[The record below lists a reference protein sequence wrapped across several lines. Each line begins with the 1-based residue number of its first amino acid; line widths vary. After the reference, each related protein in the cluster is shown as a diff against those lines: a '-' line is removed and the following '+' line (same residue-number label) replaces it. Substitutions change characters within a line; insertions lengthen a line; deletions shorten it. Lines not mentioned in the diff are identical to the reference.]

1 MTGVKGP
8 RKRTQRLW
16 VAGFM
21 GAAYLVMFGVTT
33 IASRFMPEQQIA
45 EVADDFN
52 GPDRHLLSAHDWG
65 NCTPRSIEEFPPDFM
80 TKAQREKG
88 GVAFHILVSIYI
100 FCALAIICDDYF
112 VASLEHICDVLGMQ
126 ADVAG
131 ATFMAAGSSAP
142 ELFTSIIGVFF
153 AKSDVGIG
161 TIVGSA
167 LFNILFII
175 AMCGLGAGMI
185 VYLTWWPMFRDCL
198 YYMLS
203 VVVLVVVVAD
213 QKVVWYEGMVMTI
226 LYMFYIVLMY
236 FNPRIHKVMIN
247 WSNNRGWCLSDK
259 DEDDMPKSPNSAT
272 DAMANTAMLEM
283 GQKPIRP
290 ELAALKDGRS
300 ESFRHRTG
308 SIRSEGTRSR
318 GSTRRGTVEEATE
331 PYESPLTFPDT
342 WSGRIWWILMMPVTL
357 LYMVTI
363 PDCRRPGC
371 WQKTFM
377 LTFIMSIAWIAV
389 LSYLMVWMVCVAGD
403 TMRIPDTV
411 MGLTILAAGT
421 SVPDALSS
429 LFVARDGFGDMA
441 VANSI
446 GSNVFDILLCL
457 GLPWL
462 LQTTA
467 VDYGG
472 YVEINS
478 NSLTFIAV
486 TLLGTV
492 VFLFGMMLI
501 VGWKLNKKVGVLCII
516 VYVIVIAFACMF
528 EMNVFSEINPP
539 LCPYSPEF
547 L

>member
-1 MTGVKGP
+1 
-8 RKRTQRLW
+8 
-16 VAGFM
+16 
-21 GAAYLVMFGVTT
+21 
-33 IASRFMPEQQIA
+33 
-45 EVADDFN
+45 
-52 GPDRHLLSAHDWG
+52 
-65 NCTPRSIEEFPPDFM
+65 M
-80 TKAQREKG
+80 TKEQREKG
-88 GVAFHILVSIYI
+88 GVVFHIFMSIYI

-112 VASLEHICDVLGMQ
+112 VSSLEHICNALGMQ

-142 ELFTSIIGVFF
+142 ELFTSVVGVFF

-175 AMCGLGAGMI
+175 AMCALGAGMI

-198 YYMLS
+198 YYMLA
-203 VVVLVVVVAD
+203 VGVLVAVVAD
-213 QKVVWYEGMVMTI
+213 QQVQWYEGMVMVI
-226 LYMFYIVLMY
+226 LYCFYIVLMY
-236 FNPRIHKVMIN
+236 FNPRLSEAAIA
-247 WSNNRGWCLSDK
+247 WSTRKGWFVHTK
-259 DEDDMPKSPNSAT
+259 DP
-272 DAMANTAMLEM
+272 DAPETKAEKKANAAIDARANTAMLEM
-283 GQKPIRP
+283 GNPHHLSQLDKIRT
-290 ELAALKDGRS
+290 
-300 ESFRHRTG
+300 ESFRHRSG
-308 SIRSEGTRSR
+308 SIRTEEGRSR
-318 GSTRRGTVEEATE
+318 GNTQKSVASSVEAEE
-331 PYESPLTFPDT
+331 PYESPLTFPDDLK
-342 WSGRIWWILMMPVTL
+342 GRIWWVFMLPVTL
-357 LYMVTI
+357 ACMVTI

-377 LTFIMSIAWIAV
+377 LTFIMSIAWIAL

-429 LFVARDGFGDMA
+429 LFVARDGYGDMA

-457 GLPWL
+457 GLPWM

-467 VDYGG
+467 VDWGS

-486 TLLGTV
+486 TLFGTV
-492 VFLFGMMLI
+492 VFLFGAMLI

-516 VYVIVIAFACMF
+516 VYVVVILFACLF
-528 EMNVFSEINPP
+528 EMNVFSDINPP

-547 L
+547 I